1 MSWLVNVL
9 CANSGSRQFELGP
22 VPSRNANGNHHLR
35 QVFKALIRQEIA
47 YFDVQTTGV
56 PFQPNGTCRS

>member
-1 MSWLVNVL
+1 MSGLVNVL
-9 CANSGSRQFELGP
+9 CANSGSRQFELGA
-22 VPSRNANGNHHLR
+22 VPPRDANGNHLR

-56 PFQPNGTCRS
+56 PFSAKWDL